1 MQHLNLASY
10 FKAKNY
16 HRPLL
21 FNSVLWLLAFVIL
34 VFVFS
39 KGETPITVDYIYTI
53 TFLVVIAIPVSLN
66 FYVLIPKFLKQEK
79 YGIYFLSFF
88 INLFV
93 FASLASWFFQPLL
106 DRLFYNYY
114 FISYLSP
121 SNILFVFSVFLIATT
136 LLKLAEDWFYFNT
149 NENRLLRL
157 KNQQIQTQLSA
168 LRSQINPHF
177 LFNSLN
183 VIYALALEKKDTISS
198 AIVELSDVLRY
209 VIYDSNTECVT
220 LKDELKLLQ
229 NYTAFQKHRIGTEN
243 VVNFKINI
251 ENESF
256 KIYPMLLLPL
266 LENAYKYGISTS
278 EDSESFLVHIFQK
291 QSVFKFSILNS
302 KENIDSELDKNYS
315 GVGLKT
321 LQDNL
326 NLVYPKQHQFHI
338 EDTETHFKVTIN
350 ITDAEA

>member
-1 MQHLNLASY
+1 MQPHNLVSY

-53 TFLVVIAIPVSLN
+53 TFLIVIAIPVSLN
-66 FYVLIPKFLKQEK
+66 FYVLIPKFLKKEI
-79 YGIYFLSFF
+79 YNLYFLSFF
-88 INLFV
+88 INLTV
-93 FASLASWFFQPLL
+93 FASLASLLFQPLL
-106 DRLFYNYY
+106 DGLFKNYF
-114 FISYLSP
+114 FISYLSS
-121 SNILFVFSVFLIATT
+121 SNIFFVFSIFLITTT

-149 NENRLLRL
+149 NQNRLLRL
-157 KNQQIQTQLSA
+157 ENQQIQTQLLA

-183 VIYALALEKKDTISS
+183 VIYALALEKKDTIST

-209 VIYDSNTECVT
+209 VIYDSNTERVT
-220 LKDELKLLQ
+220 LKDEVKLLQ
-229 NYTAFQKHRIGTEN
+229 NYNAFQKHRIGTKN
-243 VVNFKINI
+243 VLDFKIDI

-278 EDSESFLVHIFQK
+278 NNSKSILINIYQKESEFQ
-291 QSVFKFSILNS
+291 FSICNS
-302 KENIDSELDKNYS
+302 KENNDSQLDKNYS

-321 LQDNL
+321 LRDNL

-338 EDTETHFKVTIN
+338 EETETHFKVYIN
-350 ITDAEA
+350 ITDAQI